1 MKTLNEFVH
10 NNYVSLE
17 GIEES
22 LLKSISNLDNQ
33 KINECCGCCCE
44 PCCGDKCC
52 DPYCYPKYYSEN

>member
-1 MKTLNEFVH
+1 MKTLNEFVN

-33 KINECCGCCCE
+33 KINECCACI
-44 PCCGDKCC
+44 DAAI
-52 DPYCYPKYYSEN
+52 D

>member
-22 LLKSISNLDNQ
+22 LLKSISNLFMSMYSLS
-33 KINECCGCCCE
+33 IN
-44 PCCGDKCC
+44 
-52 DPYCYPKYYSEN
+52 